1 MHQWYKT
8 VKLKIRFLEK
18 YLLHRVFLPII
29 YQVYRKQPV
38 QKKLVLFADAKNDK
52 VPFSM
57 QAMYEEMQRQGYQ
70 VENWCINFD
79 EISIKQKLRYL
90 YKFMKRYTQAKYVFI
105 CDYFLPVSSCEKKL
119 ETKVIQLWHSCGLLK
134 KFAYDASDDL
144 GAYGSSIHATKNIDL
159 WPVSSEACV
168 PVFEKATHLYDGQI
182 QALGVAR
189 TDIYFSEIYRK
200 QCIERFYSAY
210 PELKGKKLI
219 LWAPTFRDNA
229 KTAALV
235 GAEDI
240 LRLQGELGDDW
251 KVLIKVHPHL
261 AKKYQLDNCKFPTEQ
276 LYPVIDLLITDY
288 SSVVFDYMLFDKP
301 FLIYALD
308 YEEYIG
314 KRGCYIDLEKEMP
327 GGVVR
332 EYEKLVENVREY
344 ETSVRKVYEKND
356 QFYKKHLSCCQGN
369 TISNISHIM
378 RNL

>member
-1 MHQWYKT
+1 MKLRMHQWHKT

-18 YLLHRVFLPII
+18 YLLHRVFLPVV
-29 YQVYRKQPV
+29 YQIYRKQPV

-52 VPFSM
+52 IPFSM
-57 QAMYEEMQRQGYQ
+57 QAMYEEMQKQGYQ
-70 VENWCINFD
+70 VKNWCVNFD
-79 EISIKQKLRYL
+79 EMSINQKFRYL

-134 KFAYDASDDL
+134 KFAYDAPDDL
-144 GAYGSSIHATKNIDL
+144 GVYGSSIHATKNIDL

-200 QCIERFYSAY
+200 QCIEQFYSAY
-210 PELKGKKLI
+210 PELRGKKLI

-240 LRLQGELGDDW
+240 LRLQGELGDGW
-251 KVLIKVHPHL
+251 KILIKVHPHL

-301 FLIYALD
+301 FLIYAPD
-308 YEEYIG
+308 YEDYIS
-314 KRGCYIDLEKEMP
+314 KRGCYINLKIEFKDYFVEQLDGQYIKETLIHA
-327 GGVVR
+327 R
-332 EYEKLVENVREY
+332 SFYRKEYHTGQCKGN
-344 ETSVRKVYEKND
+344 
-356 QFYKKHLSCCQGN
+356 SCS
-369 TISNISHIM
+369 TIIQ
-378 RNL
+378 NLHMC

>member
-1 MHQWYKT
+1 MHQWCKT

-18 YLLHRVFLPII
+18 YLLHRIFLPVV
-29 YQVYRKQPV
+29 YQIYRKQPV
-38 QKKLVLFADAKNDK
+38 QKKLVLFADAKSDK
-52 VPFSM
+52 IPFSM
-57 QAMYEEMQRQGYQ
+57 RAMYEEMQRQGYQ
-70 VENWCINFD
+70 VENWCVNFD
-79 EISIKQKLRYL
+79 ETSIKQKLKYL

-134 KFAYDASDDL
+134 KFAYYAPDDL
-144 GAYGSSIHATKNIDL
+144 GAYGSSIRATKNIDL

-200 QCIERFYSAY
+200 QCIEQFYSAY

-219 LWAPTFRDNA
+219 LWAPTFRGNA
-229 KTAALV
+229 KTAELV
-235 GAEDI
+235 GVEEI
-240 LRLQGELGDDW
+240 LRLQSELGEGW
-251 KVLIKVHPHL
+251 KILIKVHPHL
-261 AKKYQLDNCKFPTEQ
+261 AQKYQLDNCKFPTEQ
-276 LYPVIDLLITDY
+276 LYPVVDLLITDY
-288 SSVVFDYMLFDKP
+288 SSVVFDYMLFDKL

-378 RNL
+378 GNL

>member
-38 QKKLVLFADAKNDK
+38 QKKLVLFADAKYDK

-70 VENWCINFD
+70 VENWCVNFD

-134 KFAYDASDDL
+134 KFAYDAPDDL
-144 GAYGSSIHATKNIDL
+144 GVYGNGIHATKNIDL

-200 QCIERFYSAY
+200 QCIEQFYSAY

-240 LRLQGELGDDW
+240 LRLQGELGDNW

-301 FLIYALD
+301 FLVFAPD
-308 YEEYIG
+308 YENFIAT
-314 KRGCYIDLEKEMP
+314 RGCYIDLEKEMP
-327 GGVVR
+327 CR
-332 EYEKLVENVREY
+332 IA
-344 ETSVRKVYEKND
+344 KNQNELERYVLD
-356 QFYKKHLSCCQGN
+356 VLRNGFVFEGSFFERHLNKCEGNAIKK
-369 TISNISHIM
+369 IID
-378 RNL
+378 NLGC